1 MTNLLDDGQFGAPI
15 VLTPFN
21 YKQGYNWGVELTTS
35 LNLGGFTAY
44 GNLALARQQA
54 KRVETAQSLFSQDD
68 LDFIYNHYIHTDHAQ
83 FLTASA
89 GVSYQWKRT
98 RFSVDMLAGSG
109 LRTTVNTP
117 NDSTVPAFQQVNLG
131 ITQGFTLGPL
141 GAFEA
146 RFDIINVAN
155 KNYVIRNGERDRR
168 LRRAVRTA
176 AGLLRRA
183 EEGVLSA
190 RADVGKELRCWNRST
205 ASSRS
210 CEWAARRS
218 IRCSSWR
225 SSPRW

>member
-21 YKQGYNWGVELTTS
+21 YKQGYNWGVEITTS

-44 GNLALARQQA
+44 GNLALADQQA
-54 KRVETAQSLFSQDD
+54 KRPETAQSLFSQDD
-68 LDFIYNHYIHTDHAQ
+68 LNFLYNHYVHTDHAQ

-117 NDSTVPAFQQVNLG
+117 NDSTVPAFSRS
-131 ITQGFTLGPL
+131 TSASRQGFTLGPL
-141 GAFEA
+141 GGFEA

-155 KNYVIRNGERDRR
+155 NNYVIRNGDGIGVFATQFGPPRGFFG
-168 LRRAVRTA
+168 
-176 AGLLRRA
+176 GLKK
-183 EEGVLSA
+183 VF
-190 RADVGKELRCWNRST
+190 
-205 ASSRS
+205 
-210 CEWAARRS
+210 
-218 IRCSSWR
+218 
-225 SSPRW
+225 